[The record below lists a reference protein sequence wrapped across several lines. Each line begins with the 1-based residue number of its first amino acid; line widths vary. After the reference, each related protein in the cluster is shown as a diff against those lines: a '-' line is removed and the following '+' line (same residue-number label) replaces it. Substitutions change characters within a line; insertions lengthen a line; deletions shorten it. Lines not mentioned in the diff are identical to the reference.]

1 LSPEDKVDPLQE
13 PYLDH
18 GRASNEE
25 GTMRLAKV
33 VGQVVATV
41 KEPGLD
47 GFKILLVEDLDAT
60 DPEREPFDGEA
71 YPAIDVVGAGE
82 GEVVLVTAGSAAR
95 VPSASGRTA
104 TDAAVVAIVD
114 TVIVGGEVTFKK

>member
-1 LSPEDKVDPLQE
+1 
-13 PYLDH
+13 
-18 GRASNEE
+18 
-25 GTMRLAKV
+25 MRLAKV

-60 DPEREPFDGEA
+60 DPLREFSQGEPFDGEA
-71 YPAIDVVGAGE
+71 YPAIDLVGAGE

-95 VPSASGRTA
+95 IPSASERTA

-114 TVIVGGEVTFKK
+114 TVIVRGEVTFKK

>member
-1 LSPEDKVDPLQE
+1 
-13 PYLDH
+13 
-18 GRASNEE
+18 
-25 GTMRLAKV
+25 MRLAKV

-47 GFKILLVEDLDAT
+47 GFKILLVEDLDAS
-60 DPEREPFDGEA
+60 DPQIGISQREPFDAEA

-95 VPSASGRTA
+95 VPSAAGRTA

-114 TVIVGGEVTFKK
+114 SVIVGGEVTFKK

>member
-1 LSPEDKVDPLQE
+1 
-13 PYLDH
+13 
-18 GRASNEE
+18 
-25 GTMRLAKV
+25 MRLAKV

-47 GFKILLVEDLDAT
+47 GFKILLVEDLDVA
-60 DPEREPFDGEA
+60 DPQIETTQRDPFHAEA
-71 YPAIDVVGAGE
+71 PYPAIDLVGAGE

-95 VPSASGRTA
+95 VPSASERTA

-114 TVIVGGEVTFKK
+114 TVIVRGEVTFKK